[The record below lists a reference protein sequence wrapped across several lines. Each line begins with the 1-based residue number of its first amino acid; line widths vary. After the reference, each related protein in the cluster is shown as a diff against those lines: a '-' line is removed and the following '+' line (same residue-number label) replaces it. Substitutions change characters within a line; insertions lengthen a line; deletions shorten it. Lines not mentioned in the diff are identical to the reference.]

1 MYVQFYGFNKEE
13 EYLNNVIQRFP
24 VFPVESKLLFAHP
37 VNGLFAVGVFLDFAR
52 FEQIGNFA
60 LRRGFLDGVF
70 GPSVFGRRSRI
81 GLHIGRTLHSVKV
94 LLGGVVM
101 VVMMTSSDG
110 SSAAA
115 SASAAVTDN
124 VHLFFFVSS
133 SSCFSEKKKSFL
145 TFCSDGVEKSFPSFL
160 SFLFSSLSL
169 SVLWLSGIVAG
180 NIMALFLLSSF
191 FSWLKLF
198 FSCLGFCF
206 ISIELKMPEFGWWY
220 NEGLKRGCC
229 CIAEM
234 VNSIINIYSITSLQS
249 PKPLA
254 ASILSIT
261 YSDSDVIR
269 QLCARFH
276 SLGEKL
282 CT

>member
-145 TFCSDGVEKSFPSFL
+145 TFCSDGVEKSFPSFP
-160 SFLFSSLSL
+160 SFLFFSLSL
-169 SVLWLSGIVAG
+169 CLVVVWNCCWKYYGTFSPLFFLF
-180 NIMALFLLSSF
+180 MAKVVFLLPRF
-191 FSWLKLF
+191 LLYIDRVKNARVW
-198 FSCLGFCF
+198 
-206 ISIELKMPEFGWWY
+206 
-220 NEGLKRGCC
+220 
-229 CIAEM
+229 M
-234 VNSIINIYSITSLQS
+234 VVQ
-249 PKPLA
+249 
-254 ASILSIT
+254 
-261 YSDSDVIR
+261 
-269 QLCARFH
+269 
-276 SLGEKL
+276 
-282 CT
+282 